1 MGKLGCGCGA
11 GVGTSMVVTIILAWQ
26 KYNHLSNI
34 KKICLINSVI
44 FFFYYSRKESNLV
57 LKTYTA
63 HQLLALNSSD
73 KIKWHP
79 LIIHKEIHTNNFI

>member
-34 KKICLINSVI
+34 KKNMFNKFSDIL
-44 FFFYYSRKESNLV
+44 F
-57 LKTYTA
+57 
-63 HQLLALNSSD
+63 LL
-73 KIKWHP
+73 
-79 LIIHKEIHTNNFI
+79 